1 MVTLVLSFIKRFKIL
16 RTIEQ
21 EFSDSYGFV
30 QFVLCFIKFL
40 SLNLPILIW
49 GCGFERQNVL
59 SSSHRDK
66 IQGLMAPNLAR
77 LAQYAFVTSAQLT
90 AADQS
95 NSNAFFLVVPTLPRG
110 ALIEIAPHYSQGWN
124 FKLQNLFL

>member
-1 MVTLVLSFIKRFKIL
+1 
-16 RTIEQ
+16 
-21 EFSDSYGFV
+21 
-30 QFVLCFIKFL
+30 
-40 SLNLPILIW
+40 
-49 GCGFERQNVL
+49 
-59 SSSHRDK
+59 
-66 IQGLMAPNLAR
+66 MAPNLAR

-124 FKLQNLFL
+124 YKLQKLFLQFQMTGNTHSWHTLKNQIKNFPRIALKVKKLKIAKSRI